1 MRRLVSWLLLALILV
16 GCSAT
21 PATVNLT
28 VTPNLRQQTA
38 TAIALVNQA
47 LQRPTAT
54 ATVTA
59 EPGAPTPTRSSAVQ
73 ATPTLNLGPI
83 TVTPLPTATPLESP
97 TPTETPLPS
106 ATPTPEPTATPAPP
120 SASSGWIYFERA
132 GGLWSYDVKLKTEQL
147 VAERGELARVS
158 PNGTKI
164 AYLDN
169 RTLFVADRD
178 GENAQ
183 ALTTNVNE
191 APRWAPDSTAL
202 AVVSGNADN
211 RYPLACANDSQ
222 LIVVDLNSNTSTTVA
237 QGCQPAWSPDGKR
250 LAYVSPTIGDIN
262 EGFNTVGL
270 VGRQGQNGWTPVSA
284 PVQNAAFP
292 DPRRIFYAPFWN
304 RDGSTLYSFG
314 FIGYRVLIDFS
325 TLEQIDPI
333 NGGTQPIGLAMDVQ
347 SASVRPTLR
356 GDGVAYIS
364 LGAKGSPML
373 NVMSTGNQ
381 PQVADYIGTAIE
393 VSALV
398 EYGTE
403 FVSQATWAPAGE
415 ILALVVCANDG
426 YACTP
431 GGSGTIQ
438 LYDPKTKLSTTLIQ
452 NVDAEGSI
460 DWGR

>member
-1 MRRLVSWLLLALILV
+1 MRRLVSWLLLLVILG
-16 GCSAT
+16 GCSTA
-21 PATVNLT
+21 PATVNIT

-38 TAIALVNQA
+38 TAFALINQA

-54 ATVTA
+54 ATATA
-59 EPGAPTPTRSSAVQ
+59 EPGAPTPTGASNVQ
-73 ATPTLNLGPI
+73 ASPTLNLGPI
-83 TVTPLPTATPLESP
+83 TVTPLPSPTPLESP
-97 TPTETPLPS
+97 TPTETPLPTE
-106 ATPTPEPTATPAPP
+106 TPTPEPTATPAPP
-120 SASSGWIYFERA
+120 SASSGLIFFERA
-132 GGLWSYDVKLKTEQL
+132 GALWSYDVKAKNEQL
-147 VAERGELARVS
+147 IAEQGELARVS

-178 GENAQ
+178 GENRQ
-183 ALTTNVNE
+183 ALTQNVNE

-202 AVVSGNADN
+202 AVVSGSPDN

-222 LIVVDLNSNTSTTVA
+222 LIVVDLNSNTSTTIA

-304 RDGSTLYSFG
+304 RDGSALYSFG
-314 FIGYRVLIDFS
+314 FIGYRILIDFS
-325 TLEQIDPI
+325 TIEQIDPI
-333 NGGTQPIGLAMDVQ
+333 NGGTKPIGLALDVQ
-347 SASVRPTLR
+347 SASVRPNLR
-356 GDGVAYIS
+356 GDGAAFIS

-373 NVMSTGNQ
+373 NLVHMGNQ
-381 PQVADYIGTAIE
+381 PQIVNYIDIPIE
-393 VSALV
+393 VSALIDL
-398 EYGTE
+398 GTE
-403 FVSQATWAPAGE
+403 YVSQATWAPAGE

-426 YACTP
+426 FACTP

-438 LYDPKTKLSTTLIQ
+438 LYDPKTKLSTPLIQ